1 MYLGRMSVKKTI
13 TACTEKGSKRIQT
26 HDPINTKS
34 PPITIK
40 NPIIVSTGIGS
51 NNSSTFSTNTAQ
63 DLGLFVH

>member
-26 HDPINTKS
+26 HDPIDIT
-34 PPITIK
+34 ITIK

-63 DLGLFVH
+63 DLGLFVY